1 MLRTVYLFV
10 GLRYILSIRRKGYL
24 TFTSFFSIIAMILGV
39 TALIT
44 VLSVMNGFDQE
55 IKGRLLQVIPHITV
69 QPPTHYSEIEY
80 RSVLHRLV
88 DMDGIE
94 TVVPL
99 AQSDVMLS
107 FEGRQL
113 GVRLRGVNPEEK
125 FAFNFQDNI
134 VFGDL
139 ENFKERK
146 FHILVGSQVA
156 RKLGLF
162 VGDKVQ
168 ITLPQ
173 INITPIG
180 IFPRF
185 KSSVVTG
192 IYQVG
197 AQVDASS
204 SLMYRKDLLT
214 LLNQNEGYSGLQIH
228 LSDPFTV
235 ASQIKTMTPLF
246 SEDTVWRSWQDEMGS
261 FFEAMKMEKR
271 VMSLLLSVIIAVAA
285 FNIVASL
292 TLMVSTKR
300 SDIAV
305 LRAFGASPTTIMKIF
320 LVQGIV
326 VGSIGILLGILLG
339 CLLSENIGLLLANLE
354 TLMGMHLLDPSV
366 YLINVLPSKILISD
380 VLLIASTAFLLCISA
395 SLYPAWQASRIIPS
409 EALRHEF

>member
-261 FFEAMKMEKR
+261 FFQAMKMEKR

-339 CLLSENIGLLLANLE
+339 CLLSKNIGLLLANLE

>member
-80 RSVLHRLV
+80 RSVFHRLV

-107 FEGRQL
+107 FKGRQL

-261 FFEAMKMEKR
+261 FFQAMKMEKR

>member
-204 SLMYRKDLLT
+204 SLIYRKDLLT

-261 FFEAMKMEKR
+261 FFQAMKMEKR

-395 SLYPAWQASRIIPS
+395 SLYPAWQASRIAPS

>member
-261 FFEAMKMEKR
+261 FFQAMKMEKR

>member
-44 VLSVMNGFDQE
+44 VMSVMNGFDQE

-69 QPPTHYSEIEY
+69 QPPTFYSEIEY

-107 FEGRQL
+107 FKGRQL
-113 GVRLRGVNPEEK
+113 GVRLRGVNPKEK
-125 FAFNFQDNI
+125 FSFDFQDNI

-139 ENFKERK
+139 ENFKEGK

-185 KSSVVTG
+185 KSSVVAG

-204 SLMYRKDLLT
+204 SIMHRKDLLT
-214 LLNQNEGYSGLQIH
+214 LLNQNDGYSGLQIH
-228 LSDPFTV
+228 LADPFTV

-246 SEDTVWRSWQDEMGS
+246 SDDTVWRSWQDEMGS

-271 VMSLLLSVIIAVAA
+271 VMSLLLSVIVAVAA

-305 LRAFGASPTTIMKIF
+305 LRAFGASPATIMKIF

-326 VGSIGILLGILLG
+326 VGSIGILLGILFG
-339 CLLSENIGLLLANLE
+339 CLLSKNIGLLLTNLE
-354 TLMGMHLLDPSV
+354 TLMDMHLFDPSV

-380 VLLIASTAFLLCISA
+380 VLLVASTAFLLCISA
-395 SLYPAWQASRIIPS
+395 SLYPAWQASRIVPS
-409 EALRHEF
+409 EALRHEL

>member
-1 MLRTVYLFV
+1 
-10 GLRYILSIRRKGYL
+10 
-24 TFTSFFSIIAMILGV
+24 MILGV

-261 FFEAMKMEKR
+261 FFQAMKMEKR

>member
-261 FFEAMKMEKR
+261 FFQAMKMEKR

-339 CLLSENIGLLLANLE
+339 CLLSKNIGLLLANLE
-354 TLMGMHLLDPSV
+354 TLMGMHLFDPSV

>member
-354 TLMGMHLLDPSV
+354 TLMGMHLFDPSV

>member
-261 FFEAMKMEKR
+261 FFQAMKMEKR

-354 TLMGMHLLDPSV
+354 TLMGMHLFDPSV

-380 VLLIASTAFLLCISA
+380 VLLIASTAFLLCTSA
-395 SLYPAWQASRIIPS
+395 SLYPAWQASRIAPS

>member
-261 FFEAMKMEKR
+261 FFQAMKMEKR

-380 VLLIASTAFLLCISA
+380 VLLIASTAFLLCTSA
-395 SLYPAWQASRIIPS
+395 SLYPAWQASRIAPS

>member
-69 QPPTHYSEIEY
+69 QPPTHFSEIEY

-261 FFEAMKMEKR
+261 FFQAMKMEKR